1 MKTIQRQDFVEVGS
15 AVKVHGTK
23 GELKFSIT
31 RSIKIKEWAFLE
43 FRGKPVPF
51 YIQATKADLENEI
64 ILNLQG
70 IDTIEQASQLM
81 GKVLLLPKKQLMK
94 EDLDDDWN
102 IDGYSMVDKKYG
114 VLGDV
119 IEIIEYPYQSLAK
132 INFQGTDVLI
142 PLVDAIIVEIDDQ
155 KKLIQ
160 VNLPEGILAIN

>member
-1 MKTIQRQDFVEVGS
+1 
-15 AVKVHGTK
+15 
-23 GELKFSIT
+23 
-31 RSIKIKEWAFLE
+31 
-43 FRGKPVPF
+43 
-51 YIQATKADLENEI
+51 
-64 ILNLQG
+64 
-70 IDTIEQASQLM
+70 
-81 GKVLLLPKKQLMK
+81 MK